1 MIGRVIARSP
11 TVWHSSVSIDVG
23 SGDGVHV
30 DDPVISGDGVV
41 GRIASVEPGS
51 SQVMLLTDHESAIS
65 AKVLPAGVQGVVKP
79 EVGNPEDL
87 ILDFIDSTKRV
98 HGGLAVVTSGW
109 RAQGLASLF
118 PPGLPLGEVTKASIV
133 EQEAKEQVQV
143 RPYADLRNLD
153 LVQVLTGGLA
163 RMILTPKIVARIV
176 AICML
181 GVLLQLSFFSRVEL
195 FHVSPD
201 VLPALVVCLGLLGGS
216 LTGAVSGFSIGF
228 FLDCLL
234 VEALGISSLV
244 LLGIGYLAGL
254 FRERF
259 EIHSS
264 LVPALLCMGLTM
276 LAELGFGLIQLLLG
290 LDAPLS
296 TLIIRDLLLK
306 SVYAFFLGWPIYLG
320 MRRVL
325 RPALVDEPKVQ
336 RRRQPTVLGA

>member
-1 MIGRVIARSP
+1 VI
-11 TVWHSSVSIDVG
+11 
-23 SGDGVHV
+23 
-30 DDPVISGDGVV
+30 
-41 GRIASVEPGS
+41 
-51 SQVMLLTDHESAIS
+51 
-65 AKVLPAGVQGVVKP
+65 
-79 EVGNPEDL
+79 
-87 ILDFIDSTKRV
+87 
-98 HGGLAVVTSGW
+98 
-109 RAQGLASLF
+109 
-118 PPGLPLGEVTKASIV
+118 
-133 EQEAKEQVQV
+133 
-143 RPYADLRNLD
+143 
-153 LVQVLTGGLA
+153 LTG
-163 RMILTPKIVARIV
+163 KIVARIV

-201 VLPALVVCLGLLGGS
+201 ILPALVVCLGLLGGS
-216 LTGAVSGFSIGF
+216 MTGAVSGFSIGL

-306 SVYAFFLGWPIYLG
+306 SVYAFFLGWPIYLVV
-320 MRRVL
+320 RRAL
-325 RPALVDEPKVQ
+325 RPALVEDPKVQ